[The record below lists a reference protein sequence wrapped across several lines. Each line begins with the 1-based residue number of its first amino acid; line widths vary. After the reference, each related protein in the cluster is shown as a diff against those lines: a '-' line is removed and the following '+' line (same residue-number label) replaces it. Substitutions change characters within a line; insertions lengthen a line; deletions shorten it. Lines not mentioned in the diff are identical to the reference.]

1 MATIYNQNQK
11 FREGEGCMKVD
22 RLVSMIM
29 ILLEKR
35 RVGAQEL
42 AAMFEVSPRTVY
54 RDMEAINQ
62 AGIPVRSVPGVGGG
76 FEIMPG
82 YKVDRKAFS
91 ADDLSALLMGLN
103 SLSGVMRGD
112 EYTHAL
118 AKVRSFIPAEQ
129 ARAIE
134 LKASQVVIDPRP
146 WMGGGHVVQHL
157 DTIKEALQ
165 QSRLL
170 AFTYTD
176 GHGNRTE
183 RMIEPYQL
191 VLKSSHWYVH
201 AFCRSRN
208 DFRLFRLSRMSDLR
222 ILDEMFV
229 PRDCPKPTLE
239 FDELVETLQTDIRLR
254 VHASVLDRV
263 LDFCPPERVMPD
275 GAEHYLVDYPFIERD
290 YYYDMLLSLG
300 DKCECLAPEHVRDE
314 FRRRIQRM
322 ARIYGE

>member
-1 MATIYNQNQK
+1 
-11 FREGEGCMKVD
+11 MKAD

-35 RVGAQEL
+35 RVGAHEL

-62 AGIPVRSVPGVGGG
+62 AGIPVRFVPGVGGG

-103 SLSGVMRGD
+103 SLSGVMQGD
-112 EYTHAL
+112 AYRHAL
-118 AKVRSFIPAEQ
+118 AKVRSFIPEEQ
-129 ARAIE
+129 AKAIE
-134 LKASQVVIDPRP
+134 LKASQVCVDPSP
-146 WMGGGHVVQHL
+146 WMGGGHIARHL

-183 RMIEPYQL
+183 RTIEPVQL
-191 VLKSSHWYVH
+191 VLKSNHWYVH
-201 AFCRSRN
+201 AYCRMKN
-208 DFRLFRLSRMSDLR
+208 DFRLFRLSRMSELHM
-222 ILDEMFV
+222 LDEAFA

-239 FDELVETLQTDIRLR
+239 FDKLLETLQTDIRLR

-263 LDFCPPERVMPD
+263 LDFCSPERVTPD
-275 GAEHYLVDYPFIERD
+275 GSEHYWVDYPFIERD

-300 DKCECLAPEHVRDE
+300 DKCECLAPEHVCDE
-314 FRRRIQRM
+314 LRRRIKRLV
-322 ARIYGE
+322 RIYGE

>member
-1 MATIYNQNQK
+1 
-11 FREGEGCMKVD
+11 MKVD

-54 RDMEAINQ
+54 RDMEAISQ
-62 AGIPVRSVPGVGGG
+62 AGIPVRSIPGVGGG

-82 YKVDRKAFS
+82 YKVDKKAFS

-112 EYTHAL
+112 EFTHAL

-134 LKASQVVIDPRP
+134 LKASQVCIDPRP
-146 WMGGGHVVQHL
+146 WMGGGHIARHL
-157 DTIKEALQ
+157 EVIKEALQ
-165 QSRLL
+165 QKRLL
-170 AFTYTD
+170 AFAYTD

-183 RMIEPYQL
+183 RTAEPVQL
-191 VLKSSHWYVH
+191 VLRSNHWYVH

-222 ILDEMFV
+222 MLDEAFA

-239 FDELVETLQTDIRLR
+239 FDELLEALQTDIKLR

-275 GAEHYLVDYPFIERD
+275 GAEHYLADYPFIERD
-290 YYYDMLLSLG
+290 YFYDMLLSFG

-314 FRRRIQRM
+314 LRRRIQRM

>member
-1 MATIYNQNQK
+1 
-11 FREGEGCMKVD
+11 MKVD

-42 AAMFEVSPRTVY
+42 AEMFEVSPRTVY

-62 AGIPVRSVPGVGGG
+62 AGIPVRSIPGVGGG

-103 SLSGVMRGD
+103 SLSGVMQGD
-112 EYTHAL
+112 AYRHAL
-118 AKVRSFIPAEQ
+118 AKVRSLIPEEQ
-129 ARAIE
+129 AGAIE
-134 LKASQVVIDPRP
+134 LKASQVCIDPRP
-146 WMGGGHVVQHL
+146 WMGGGHIARHL

-165 QSRLL
+165 RSRLL

-183 RMIEPYQL
+183 RTVEPVQL
-191 VLKSSHWYVH
+191 VLKSNHWYVH
-201 AFCRSRN
+201 AFCRMKS
-208 DFRLFRLSRMSDLR
+208 DFRLFRLSRMSGLR
-222 ILDEMFV
+222 MLDEEFA
-229 PRDCPKPTLE
+229 PRACPKPVLE
-239 FDELVETLQTDIRLR
+239 LDELPEALQTDIKLR
-254 VHASVLDRV
+254 VHTSVLDRV
-263 LDFCPPERVMPD
+263 LDFCPPERVTPD

-300 DKCECLAPEHVRDE
+300 DKCECLAPKRVRDE
-314 FRRRIQRM
+314 LRRRIKRM

>member
-1 MATIYNQNQK
+1 
-11 FREGEGCMKVD
+11 MKAD
-22 RLVSMIM
+22 RLVSIIM
-29 ILLEKR
+29 ILLEKK

-42 AAMFEVSPRTVY
+42 ADLFEVSPRTIY
-54 RDMEAINQ
+54 RDMEAISM
-62 AGIPVRSVPGVGGG
+62 AGIPVRSISGVGGG

-103 SLSGVMRGD
+103 SLSGVMQGD
-112 EYTHAL
+112 ALTHAL
-118 AKVRSFIPAEQ
+118 AKVRSFIPVEQ

-146 WMGGGHVVQHL
+146 WMGGGHIARHL
-157 DTIKEALQ
+157 DTIKEAPQ

-183 RMIEPYQL
+183 RTVEPVQL
-191 VLKSSHWYVH
+191 VLKSNHWYVH
-201 AFCRSRN
+201 AFCRMKS

-222 ILDEMFV
+222 MLDEGFS

-239 FDELVETLQTDIRLR
+239 FDNLLEALQTDIRLR

-263 LDFCPPERVMPD
+263 LDFCPPERVTPD
-275 GAEHYLVDYPFIERD
+275 GTEHYLVDYPFIERD

-314 FRRRIQRM
+314 LRRRIKRM

>member
-1 MATIYNQNQK
+1 
-11 FREGEGCMKVD
+11 MKVD

-42 AAMFEVSPRTVY
+42 AAMFEVSSRTVY

-62 AGIPVRSVPGVGGG
+62 AGIPVRSIPGVGGG

-103 SLSGVMRGD
+103 SLSGVMQGD
-112 EYTHAL
+112 ALTHAL
-118 AKVRSFIPAEQ
+118 AKVRSFIPVEQ

-146 WMGGGHVVQHL
+146 WMGGGHIAQHL

-165 QSRLL
+165 RSRLL

-176 GHGNRTE
+176 GHGNHTE
-183 RMIEPYQL
+183 RTVEPYRL
-191 VLKSSHWYVH
+191 VLKSNHWYVH

-222 ILDEMFV
+222 MLDEVFT

-239 FDELVETLQTDIRLR
+239 LDEILETLQTDIKLR

-263 LDFCPPERVMPD
+263 LDFCPPERITPD
-275 GAEHYLVDYPFIERD
+275 GSEHYWVDYPFIERD

-300 DKCECLAPEHVRDE
+300 DKCECLAPDRVRDE
-314 FRRRIQRM
+314 LRRRIQRM

>member
-1 MATIYNQNQK
+1 
-11 FREGEGCMKVD
+11 MKVD

-62 AGIPVRSVPGVGGG
+62 AGIPVRSIPGVGGG

-103 SLSGVMRGD
+103 NLSGVMQGD
-112 EYTHAL
+112 VFTHAL

-134 LKASQVVIDPRP
+134 LKASQVCIDPRP
-146 WMGGGHVVQHL
+146 WMGGGHIAQHL

-170 AFTYTD
+170 SFTYTD

-183 RMIEPYQL
+183 RTVEPVQL
-191 VLKSSHWYVH
+191 VLKSNHWYVH

-208 DFRLFRLSRMSDLR
+208 AFRLFRLSRMSELHM
-222 ILDEMFV
+222 LDEAFAL
-229 PRDCPKPTLE
+229 RDCPKPTLE
-239 FDELVETLQTDIRLR
+239 LDELPEALQTDIRLR
-254 VHASVLDRV
+254 VHASGLDRV
-263 LDFCPPERVMPD
+263 LDFCPPERVTPD
-275 GAEHYLVDYPFIERD
+275 GTEHYLVNYPFIERD
-290 YYYDMLLSLG
+290 YFYDMLLSFG
-300 DKCECLAPEHVRDE
+300 DKCVCLAPEHVRDE
-314 FRRRIQRM
+314 LRRRIQRM

>member
-1 MATIYNQNQK
+1 
-11 FREGEGCMKVD
+11 
-22 RLVSMIM
+22 
-29 ILLEKR
+29 
-35 RVGAQEL
+35 
-42 AAMFEVSPRTVY
+42 
-54 RDMEAINQ
+54 
-62 AGIPVRSVPGVGGG
+62 
-76 FEIMPG
+76 MPG

-103 SLSGVMRGD
+103 TLSGVMRGD
-112 EYTHAL
+112 EFTHAL

-129 ARAIE
+129 ARTIE

-146 WMGGGHVVQHL
+146 WMGGGHIARHL
-157 DTIKEALQ
+157 DAIKEALQ
-165 QSRLL
+165 RSRLL

-183 RMIEPYQL
+183 RTVEPYQL
-191 VLKSSHWYVH
+191 VLKSNHWYVH

-222 ILDEMFV
+222 MLDETFA
-229 PRDCPKPTLE
+229 PRDCPKPVLE
-239 FDELVETLQTDIRLR
+239 FDELLEALQADIRLR

-263 LDFCPPERVMPD
+263 LDFCPSERITPD

-314 FRRRIQRM
+314 LRRRIKRM
-322 ARIYGE
+322 ARIYEE

>member
-1 MATIYNQNQK
+1 
-11 FREGEGCMKVD
+11 MKVD

-29 ILLEKR
+29 ILQEKR

-62 AGIPVRSVPGVGGG
+62 AGIPVRSIPGVGGG

-103 SLSGVMRGD
+103 NLSGVMQGD
-112 EYTHAL
+112 VFTHAL

-134 LKASQVVIDPRP
+134 LKASQVCIDPRP
-146 WMGGGHVVQHL
+146 WMGGGHIAQHL

-170 AFTYTD
+170 SFTYTD

-183 RMIEPYQL
+183 RTVEPVQL
-191 VLKSSHWYVH
+191 VLKSNHWYVH

-208 DFRLFRLSRMSDLR
+208 AFRLFRLSRMSELHM
-222 ILDEMFV
+222 LDEAFAL
-229 PRDCPKPTLE
+229 RDCPKPTLE
-239 FDELVETLQTDIRLR
+239 LDELPEALQTDIRLR
-254 VHASVLDRV
+254 VHASGLDRV
-263 LDFCPPERVMPD
+263 LDFCPPERVTPD
-275 GAEHYLVDYPFIERD
+275 GTEHYLVNYPFIERD
-290 YYYDMLLSLG
+290 YFYDMLLSFG
-300 DKCECLAPEHVRDE
+300 DKCVCLAPDHVRDE
-314 FRRRIQRM
+314 LRRRIQRM

>member
-1 MATIYNQNQK
+1 
-11 FREGEGCMKVD
+11 MKVD

-35 RVGAQEL
+35 RVGAQKL

-62 AGIPVRSVPGVGGG
+62 AGIPVRSIPGVGGG

-103 SLSGVMRGD
+103 SLSGVMQGD
-112 EYTHAL
+112 AFRHAL
-118 AKVRSFIPAEQ
+118 AKVRSLIPEEQ
-129 ARAIE
+129 AGAIE
-134 LKASQVVIDPRP
+134 LKASQVCIDPRP
-146 WMGGGHVVQHL
+146 WMGGGHIARHL
-157 DTIKEALQ
+157 ETIKEALQ
-165 QSRLL
+165 RSRLL
-170 AFTYTD
+170 AFAYTD

-183 RMIEPYQL
+183 RTVEPVQL
-191 VLKSSHWYVH
+191 VLKSNHWYVH

-208 DFRLFRLSRMSDLR
+208 GFRLFRLSRMSDLR
-222 ILDEMFV
+222 MLDETFT

-239 FDELVETLQTDIRLR
+239 LEEILETLQTDIQLR
-254 VHASVLDRV
+254 IHASMLDRV
-263 LDFCPPERVMPD
+263 LDFCPPERVTPD
-275 GAEHYLVDYPFIERD
+275 GAEHYLVDCPFIERD

-314 FRRRIQRM
+314 LRRRVMRM

>member
-1 MATIYNQNQK
+1 
-11 FREGEGCMKVD
+11 MKVD

-42 AAMFEVSPRTVY
+42 AAMFEVSLRTVY
-54 RDMEAINQ
+54 RDIEAINQ
-62 AGIPVRSVPGVGGG
+62 AGIPVRSIPGVGGG

-82 YKVDRKAFS
+82 YKVDRKTFS
-91 ADDLSALLMGLN
+91 ADDLSALMMGLN
-103 SLSGVMRGD
+103 SLSGVMQGD
-112 EYTHAL
+112 AFTHTL

-129 ARAIE
+129 AGAIE
-134 LKASQVVIDPRP
+134 LKASQVCIDPRP
-146 WMGGGHVVQHL
+146 WTGGGHIARHL

-183 RMIEPYQL
+183 RTVEPVQL
-191 VLKSSHWYVH
+191 VLRSNHWYVYTYCH
-201 AFCRSRN
+201 SRN

-222 ILDEMFV
+222 MLDGAFVPHDYPKPVLELDE
-229 PRDCPKPTLE
+229 L
-239 FDELVETLQTDIRLR
+239 LETLQTDIKLR

-263 LDFCPPERVMPD
+263 LDFCPPERVTPD

-314 FRRRIQRM
+314 LRRRIKRM

>member
-11 FREGEGCMKVD
+11 IPGGDGFMKVD

-35 RVGAQEL
+35 RVGAHEL

-62 AGIPVRSVPGVGGG
+62 AGIPVRSIPGVSGG
-76 FEIMPG
+76 FEIMPDF
-82 YKVDRKAFS
+82 KVDKRAFS

-103 SLSGVMRGD
+103 NLSGVMQGD
-112 EYTHAL
+112 AFTHAL
-118 AKVRSFIPAEQ
+118 AKVRSFIPTEQ
-129 ARAIE
+129 AKAIE

-146 WMGGGHVVQHL
+146 WMGGGHIARHL

-176 GHGNRTE
+176 GHGNRME
-183 RMIEPYQL
+183 RTVEPVQL

-201 AFCRSRN
+201 AFCRSRD
-208 DFRLFRLSRMSDLR
+208 DFRLFRLSRMSDLHM
-222 ILDEMFV
+222 LDEGFT
-229 PRDCPKPTLE
+229 PRGCPKSTLG
-239 FDELVETLQTDIRLR
+239 FDNLLEALQTDIKLR
-254 VHASVLDRV
+254 VHVSVLDRV
-263 LDFCPPERVMPD
+263 LDFCPPERVTPD
-275 GAEHYLVDYPFIERD
+275 GAEHYLVFRADTLEAWHAYFSTGEARHFFALMQSLPQRD
-290 YYYDMLLSLG
+290 
-300 DKCECLAPEHVRDE
+300 A
-314 FRRRIQRM
+314 Q
-322 ARIYGE
+322 

>member
-1 MATIYNQNQK
+1 
-11 FREGEGCMKVD
+11 MKVD

-42 AAMFEVSPRTVY
+42 AEMFEVSPRTVY

-62 AGIPVRSVPGVGGG
+62 AGIPVRSIPGVGGG

-103 SLSGVMRGD
+103 SLSGVMQGD
-112 EYTHAL
+112 AFRHAL
-118 AKVRSFIPAEQ
+118 AKVRSLIPEEQ

-134 LKASQVVIDPRP
+134 LKASQVCIDPRP
-146 WMGGGHVVQHL
+146 WMGGGHIARHL

-165 QSRLL
+165 RSRLL

-183 RMIEPYQL
+183 RTVEPVQL
-191 VLKSSHWYVH
+191 VLKSNHWYVH
-201 AFCRSRN
+201 AFCRMKS
-208 DFRLFRLSRMSDLR
+208 DFRLFRLSRMSGLR
-222 ILDEMFV
+222 MLDEEFA
-229 PRDCPKPTLE
+229 PRACPKPVLE
-239 FDELVETLQTDIRLR
+239 LDELLETLQTDIRLR
-254 VHASVLDRV
+254 VHTSVLDRV
-263 LDFCPPERVMPD
+263 LDFCPPERVTPD

-314 FRRRIQRM
+314 LRRRVMRM

>member
-1 MATIYNQNQK
+1 
-11 FREGEGCMKVD
+11 MKVD

-42 AAMFEVSPRTVY
+42 AEMFEVSPRTVY

-82 YKVDRKAFS
+82 CKVDKKAFS
-91 ADDLSALLMGLN
+91 ADDLSALLMGLT
-103 SLSGVMRGD
+103 SLSGVMRSD
-112 EYTHAL
+112 ALTHAL

-134 LKASQVVIDPRP
+134 LKASQVCIDPRP
-146 WMGGGHVVQHL
+146 WMGGGHIARHL
-157 DTIKEALQ
+157 EVIKEALQ
-165 QSRLL
+165 QKRLL
-170 AFTYTD
+170 VFTYTD

-183 RMIEPYQL
+183 RTVEPYRL
-191 VLKSSHWYVH
+191 VLKSNHWYVH
-201 AFCRSRN
+201 AYCRSRN

-222 ILDEMFV
+222 MLGEAFA

-239 FDELVETLQTDIRLR
+239 FDDLLVSLQTDIRLR

-263 LDFCPPERVMPD
+263 LDFCPPERVTPD
-275 GAEHYLVDYPFIERD
+275 GAEHYLVDCTFIERD
-290 YYYDMLLSLG
+290 YYYNMLLGFG
-300 DKCECLAPEHVRDE
+300 DKCECLTPERVRDE
-314 FRRRIQRM
+314 LRCRIQRM

>member
-11 FREGEGCMKVD
+11 FREGEGFMKVD
-22 RLVSMIM
+22 RLVSIIM

-62 AGIPVRSVPGVGGG
+62 AGIPVLSVPGVGGG

-82 YKVDRKAFS
+82 YKVDKKAFS

-146 WMGGGHVVQHL
+146 WMGGGHIARHL
-157 DTIKEALQ
+157 EVIKEALQ
-165 QSRLL
+165 QKRRL

-176 GHGNRTE
+176 GHGNRTV
-183 RMIEPYQL
+183 EPYQL
-191 VLKSSHWYVH
+191 VLKSNHWYVH

-208 DFRLFRLSRMSDLR
+208 DFRLFRLSRMSGLR
-222 ILDEMFV
+222 MLNEVFA

-239 FDELVETLQTDIRLR
+239 FDELPEALQTDIRLHI
-254 VHASVLDRV
+254 HAFVLDRV
-263 LDFCPPERVMPD
+263 LDFCPPERVTPD
-275 GAEHYLVDYPFIERD
+275 GAEYYLVDCPFIERD

-300 DKCECLAPEHVRDE
+300 DKCECLAPKRVRDE
-314 FRRRIQRM
+314 LRRRIKRM
-322 ARIYGE
+322 ARIYEE

>member
-1 MATIYNQNQK
+1 
-11 FREGEGCMKVD
+11 MKVD

-29 ILLEKR
+29 ILQEKR

-62 AGIPVRSVPGVGGG
+62 AGIPVRSIPGVGGG

-103 SLSGVMRGD
+103 SLSGVMQGD
-112 EYTHAL
+112 ALTHAL

-134 LKASQVVIDPRP
+134 LKASQVCIDPRP
-146 WMGGGHVVQHL
+146 WMGGGHIAQHL

-170 AFTYTD
+170 SFTYTD

-183 RMIEPYQL
+183 RTVEPVQL
-191 VLKSSHWYVH
+191 VLKSNHWYVH

-208 DFRLFRLSRMSDLR
+208 AFRLFRLSRMSELHM
-222 ILDEMFV
+222 LDEAFAL
-229 PRDCPKPTLE
+229 RDCPKPTLE
-239 FDELVETLQTDIRLR
+239 LDELPEALQTDIRLR
-254 VHASVLDRV
+254 VHASGLDRV
-263 LDFCPPERVMPD
+263 LDFCPPERVTPD
-275 GAEHYLVDYPFIERD
+275 GTEHYLVNYPFIERD
-290 YYYDMLLSLG
+290 YFYDMLLSFG
-300 DKCECLAPEHVRDE
+300 DKCVCLAPEHVRDE
-314 FRRRIQRM
+314 LRCRIQRM

>member
-1 MATIYNQNQK
+1 
-11 FREGEGCMKVD
+11 MKVD

-91 ADDLSALLMGLN
+91 ADDLSALLMGLTT
-103 SLSGVMRGD
+103 LSGVMRGD
-112 EYTHAL
+112 EFTHAL

-129 ARAIE
+129 AKVIE
-134 LKASQVVIDPRP
+134 LKASQVVIDPSP
-146 WMGGGHVVQHL
+146 WMGGKHIARHL

-165 QSRLL
+165 RSRLL
-170 AFTYTD
+170 SFTYTD

-183 RMIEPYQL
+183 RTVEPAQL
-191 VLKSSHWYVH
+191 VLKKQSLV
-201 AFCRSRN
+201 RSR
-208 DFRLFRLSRMSDLR
+208 LLPQQERLSP
-222 ILDEMFV
+222 V
-229 PRDCPKPTLE
+229 PAVP
-239 FDELVETLQTDIRLR
+239 
-254 VHASVLDRV
+254 
-263 LDFCPPERVMPD
+263 
-275 GAEHYLVDYPFIERD
+275 
-290 YYYDMLLSLG
+290 
-300 DKCECLAPEHVRDE
+300 HVRPAHAGRDV
-314 FRRRIQRM
+314 RTPRLPKASSGI
-322 ARIYGE
+322 

>member
-1 MATIYNQNQK
+1 
-11 FREGEGCMKVD
+11 MKVD

-42 AAMFEVSPRTVY
+42 AEMFEVSPRTVY

-103 SLSGVMRGD
+103 NLSGVMQGD
-112 EYTHAL
+112 AFTHAL
-118 AKVRSFIPAEQ
+118 AKVRSFIPEEQ

-146 WMGGGHVVQHL
+146 WMGSGHIARHL

-165 QSRLL
+165 RSRLL

-183 RMIEPYQL
+183 RTVEPVQL
-191 VLKSSHWYVH
+191 VLKSNHWYVH
-201 AFCRSRN
+201 AFCRMKS
-208 DFRLFRLSRMSDLR
+208 DFRLFRLSRMSGLR
-222 ILDEMFV
+222 MLDEAFV
-229 PRDCPKPTLE
+229 PRDCPKPVLE
-239 FDELVETLQTDIRLR
+239 LDELLETLQTDIKLH

-263 LDFCPPERVMPD
+263 LDFCPPERVTPD
-275 GAEHYLVDYPFIERD
+275 GAEHYMVDYPFIERD
-290 YYYDMLLSLG
+290 YYVDMLLSLG

-314 FRRRIQRM
+314 LRRRIKRM

>member
-1 MATIYNQNQK
+1 
-11 FREGEGCMKVD
+11 MKVD

-29 ILLEKR
+29 ILQEKR

-62 AGIPVRSVPGVGGG
+62 AGIPVRSIPGVGGG

-103 SLSGVMRGD
+103 NLSGVMQGD
-112 EYTHAL
+112 VFTHAL

-134 LKASQVVIDPRP
+134 LKASQVCIDPRP
-146 WMGGGHVVQHL
+146 WMGGGHIAQHL

-170 AFTYTD
+170 SFTYTD

-183 RMIEPYQL
+183 RTVEPVQL
-191 VLKSSHWYVH
+191 VLKSNHWYVH
-201 AFCRSRN
+201 AFCRRRN
-208 DFRLFRLSRMSDLR
+208 AFRLFRLSRMSELHM
-222 ILDEMFV
+222 LDEAFAL
-229 PRDCPKPTLE
+229 RDCPKPTLE
-239 FDELVETLQTDIRLR
+239 LDELPEALQTDIRLR
-254 VHASVLDRV
+254 VHASGLDRV
-263 LDFCPPERVMPD
+263 LDFCPPERVTPD
-275 GAEHYLVDYPFIERD
+275 GTEHYLVNYPFIERD
-290 YYYDMLLSLG
+290 YFYDMLLSFG
-300 DKCECLAPEHVRDE
+300 DKCVCLAPEHVRDE
-314 FRRRIQRM
+314 LRRRIQRM

>member
-1 MATIYNQNQK
+1 
-11 FREGEGCMKVD
+11 MKVD
-22 RLVSMIM
+22 RLVSIIM

-62 AGIPVRSVPGVGGG
+62 AGIPVRSIPGVGGG

-82 YKVDRKAFS
+82 YKVDKKAFS

-103 SLSGVMRGD
+103 SLSGVMQGD
-112 EYTHAL
+112 ALTHAL

-146 WMGGGHVVQHL
+146 WMGGGHIARHL

-165 QSRLL
+165 RSRLL
-170 AFTYTD
+170 SFTYTD

-183 RMIEPYQL
+183 RMVEPYRL
-191 VLKSSHWYVH
+191 VLKSNHWYVH

-208 DFRLFRLSRMSDLR
+208 DFRLFRLSRMSALR
-222 ILDEMFV
+222 MLNEAFAL
-229 PRDCPKPTLE
+229 RDCPKPTLE
-239 FDELVETLQTDIRLR
+239 LDEILETLQTDIKLR

-263 LDFCPPERVMPD
+263 LDFCPPERVTPD

-314 FRRRIQRM
+314 FRRRIKRM
-322 ARIYGE
+322 ARIYGA

>member
-1 MATIYNQNQK
+1 
-11 FREGEGCMKVD
+11 MKVD

-42 AAMFEVSPRTVY
+42 AAMFEVSSRTVY

-62 AGIPVRSVPGVGGG
+62 AGIPVRSIPGVGGG

-103 SLSGVMRGD
+103 NLSGVMRGD
-112 EYTHAL
+112 EFTHTL
-118 AKVRSFIPAEQ
+118 AQVRSFIPAEQ

-146 WMGGGHVVQHL
+146 WMGGGHIARHL

-165 QSRLL
+165 RSRLL

-176 GHGNRTE
+176 GRGNRTE
-183 RMIEPYQL
+183 RT
-191 VLKSSHWYVH
+191 V
-201 AFCRSRN
+201 
-208 DFRLFRLSRMSDLR
+208 
-222 ILDEMFV
+222 
-229 PRDCPKPTLE
+229 
-239 FDELVETLQTDIRLR
+239 
-254 VHASVLDRV
+254 
-263 LDFCPPERVMPD
+263 
-275 GAEHYLVDYPFIERD
+275 
-290 YYYDMLLSLG
+290 
-300 DKCECLAPEHVRDE
+300 
-314 FRRRIQRM
+314 
-322 ARIYGE
+322 

>member
-1 MATIYNQNQK
+1 
-11 FREGEGCMKVD
+11 MKVD

-54 RDMEAINQ
+54 RDMETISQ

-103 SLSGVMRGD
+103 SLSGVMRSD
-112 EYTHAL
+112 EYTRAL
-118 AKVRSFIPAEQ
+118 AKVRSFVPAEQ
-129 ARAIE
+129 AKAIE

-191 VLKSSHWYVH
+191 VLKSSH
-201 AFCRSRN
+201 
-208 DFRLFRLSRMSDLR
+208 
-222 ILDEMFV
+222 
-229 PRDCPKPTLE
+229 
-239 FDELVETLQTDIRLR
+239 
-254 VHASVLDRV
+254 
-263 LDFCPPERVMPD
+263 
-275 GAEHYLVDYPFIERD
+275 
-290 YYYDMLLSLG
+290 
-300 DKCECLAPEHVRDE
+300 
-314 FRRRIQRM
+314 
-322 ARIYGE
+322 

>member
-1 MATIYNQNQK
+1 
-11 FREGEGCMKVD
+11 MKVD

-82 YKVDRKAFS
+82 YKLDGKAFS
-91 ADDLSALLMGLN
+91 ANDLSALLMGLN
-103 SLSGVMRGD
+103 SLSGVMRSD

-129 ARAIE
+129 AKAIE

-146 WMGGGHVVQHL
+146 WMGGEHIALRL

-183 RMIEPYQL
+183 RTVEPYQL
-191 VLKSSHWYVH
+191 VLKSNHWYVH

-222 ILDEMFV
+222 MLDETFA
-229 PRDCPKPTLE
+229 PRDCPKPVLE
-239 FDELVETLQTDIRLR
+239 FDELLEALQADIRLR

-263 LDFCPPERVMPD
+263 LDFCPPERITPD

-314 FRRRIQRM
+314 LRRRIKRM

>member
-1 MATIYNQNQK
+1 
-11 FREGEGCMKVD
+11 MKVD

-42 AAMFEVSPRTVY
+42 AAMFEVSSRTVY

-62 AGIPVRSVPGVGGG
+62 AGIPVRSIPGVGGG

-103 SLSGVMRGD
+103 NLSGVMRGD
-112 EYTHAL
+112 EFTHTL

-146 WMGGGHVVQHL
+146 WMGGGHIARHL

-165 QSRLL
+165 RSRLL

-183 RMIEPYQL
+183 RTVEPVQL
-191 VLKSSHWYVH
+191 VLESNHWYVH
-201 AFCRSRN
+201 AFCRSRD

-222 ILDEMFV
+222 MLDEAFV
-229 PRDCPKPTLE
+229 PRDCPKPVLE
-239 FDELVETLQTDIRLR
+239 LDELPEALQTDIKLR
-254 VHASVLDRV
+254 VHTSVLDRV
-263 LDFCPPERVMPD
+263 LDFCPPERITPD
-275 GAEHYLVDYPFIERD
+275 GAEHYWVDCPFIERD

-300 DKCECLAPEHVRDE
+300 DKCECLAPERVRDE
-314 FRRRIQRM
+314 LRHRIQRI
-322 ARIYGE
+322 ARIYEE

>member
-11 FREGEGCMKVD
+11 FREGEGFMKVD
-22 RLVSMIM
+22 RLVSIIM

-62 AGIPVRSVPGVGGG
+62 AGIPVLSVPGVGGG

-91 ADDLSALLMGLN
+91 ADDLSALMMGLN
-103 SLSGVMRGD
+103 NLSGVMQGD
-112 EYTHAL
+112 AFTHAL

-146 WMGGGHVVQHL
+146 WMGGGHIARHL
-157 DTIKEALQ
+157 EVIKEALQ
-165 QSRLL
+165 QKRRL

-183 RMIEPYQL
+183 RTVEPYQL
-191 VLKSSHWYVH
+191 VLKSNHWYVH

-208 DFRLFRLSRMSDLR
+208 DFRLFRLSRMSGLR
-222 ILDEMFV
+222 MLNEVFA

-239 FDELVETLQTDIRLR
+239 FDELPEALQTDIRLHI
-254 VHASVLDRV
+254 HAFVLDRV
-263 LDFCPPERVMPD
+263 LDFCPPERVTPD
-275 GAEHYLVDYPFIERD
+275 GAEYYLVDCPFIKRD

-300 DKCECLAPEHVRDE
+300 DKCECLAPKRVRDE
-314 FRRRIQRM
+314 LRRRIKRM
-322 ARIYGE
+322 ARIYEE

>member
-1 MATIYNQNQK
+1 
-11 FREGEGCMKVD
+11 MKVD

-35 RVGAQEL
+35 RVGVQEL
-42 AAMFEVSPRTVY
+42 AEMFEVSPRTVY

-103 SLSGVMRGD
+103 SLSGVMQGD
-112 EYTHAL
+112 AYRHAL

-129 ARAIE
+129 AGAIE
-134 LKASQVVIDPRP
+134 LKASQVCIDPRP
-146 WMGGGHVVQHL
+146 WMGGGHIARHL

-165 QSRLL
+165 RSRLL
-170 AFTYTD
+170 AFAYTD

-183 RMIEPYQL
+183 RTVEPVQL
-191 VLKSSHWYVH
+191 VLKSNHWYVH
-201 AFCRSRN
+201 AFCRMKS
-208 DFRLFRLSRMSDLR
+208 DFRLFRLSRMSGLR
-222 ILDEMFV
+222 MLDEKFA
-229 PRDCPKPTLE
+229 PRACPKPVLE
-239 FDELVETLQTDIRLR
+239 LDELLETLQTDIRLR

-263 LDFCPPERVMPD
+263 LDFCPPERVTPD

-314 FRRRIQRM
+314 LRRRVMRM

>member
-1 MATIYNQNQK
+1 
-11 FREGEGCMKVD
+11 MKVD

-42 AAMFEVSPRTVY
+42 AEMFEVSPRTVY

-62 AGIPVRSVPGVGGG
+62 AGIPVRSIPGVGGG

-103 SLSGVMRGD
+103 SLSGVMQGD
-112 EYTHAL
+112 AFRHAL
-118 AKVRSFIPAEQ
+118 AKVRSLIPEEQ

-134 LKASQVVIDPRP
+134 LKASQVCIDPRP
-146 WMGGGHVVQHL
+146 WMGGGHIARHL
-157 DTIKEALQ
+157 DSIKEALQ
-165 QSRLL
+165 QSRLIS
-170 AFTYTD
+170 FTYTD

-183 RMIEPYQL
+183 RTVEPVQL

-208 DFRLFRLSRMSDLR
+208 GFRLFRLSRMSDLR
-222 ILDEMFV
+222 MLDETFT

-239 FDELVETLQTDIRLR
+239 LEEILETLQTDIQLR
-254 VHASVLDRV
+254 IHASVLDRV
-263 LDFCPPERVMPD
+263 LDFCPPERVTPD
-275 GAEHYLVDYPFIERD
+275 GAEYYLVDCPFIKRD

-300 DKCECLAPEHVRDE
+300 DKCECLAPKRVRDE
-314 FRRRIQRM
+314 LRRRIKRM
-322 ARIYGE
+322 ARIYEE

>member
-1 MATIYNQNQK
+1 
-11 FREGEGCMKVD
+11 MKVD

-35 RVGAQEL
+35 RVGVQEL
-42 AAMFEVSPRTVY
+42 AEMFEVSPRTVY

-103 SLSGVMRGD
+103 SLSGVMQGD
-112 EYTHAL
+112 AYRHAL

-129 ARAIE
+129 AGAIE
-134 LKASQVVIDPRP
+134 LKASQVCIDPRP
-146 WMGGGHVVQHL
+146 WMGGGHIARHL

-165 QSRLL
+165 RSRLL
-170 AFTYTD
+170 AFAYTD

-183 RMIEPYQL
+183 RTVEPVQL
-191 VLKSSHWYVH
+191 VLKSNHWYVH
-201 AFCRSRN
+201 AFCRMKS
-208 DFRLFRLSRMSDLR
+208 DFRLFRLSRMSGLR
-222 ILDEMFV
+222 MLDEKFA
-229 PRDCPKPTLE
+229 PRACPKPVLE
-239 FDELVETLQTDIRLR
+239 LDELLETLQTDIRLR

-263 LDFCPPERVMPD
+263 LDFCPPERVTPD

-314 FRRRIQRM
+314 LRRRIQRM